1 MTIATINTVI
11 VEDERHSLE
20 RLKDLLKEFPQIRLV
35 GEAADGESAITLIQQ
50 LKPALVFLDIHL
62 PEASGFEVL
71 ARLEN
76 RPRVIFITAYDQ
88 YAIKAFEENAVDY
101 LLKPTSR
108 ERLQK
113 AVARVLSNE
122 QPAADKTLELLKKIL
137 QRDSYKSRF
146 SIKLKEEILIIPEE
160 AVYYFKAE
168 EKYVFL
174 CTRDQEFFYD
184 ATLGELE
191 KSLDPHKFVRIHKSH
206 IVALDKIKKLK
217 KWFLSDYL
225 VELSDSRGTKLK
237 TGRAY
242 LPELKQKLNF

>member
-1 MTIATINTVI
+1 MKTINAVI
-11 VEDERHSLE
+11 VEDESHSLE
-20 RLKDLLKEFPQIRLV
+20 RLKDLLKEFPQIQVV
-35 GEAADGESAITLIQQ
+35 GQAGDGETAISLIQQ
-50 LKPALVFLDIHL
+50 LQPALVFLDIHL

-71 ARLEN
+71 ARLQYK
-76 RPRVIFITAYDQ
+76 PRVIFITAYDQ

-113 AVARVLSNE
+113 AVDRVLGHE
-122 QPAADKTLELLKKIL
+122 PPAEDKTLALLKKIL
-137 QRDSYKSRF
+137 QRESFQSRF
-146 SIKLKEEILIIPEE
+146 SIKLKEEILIIPQEE
-160 AVYYFKAE
+160 VYYFKAE
-168 EKYVFL
+168 EKYIFL
-174 CTRDQEFFYD
+174 CTRDQEYFYD

-191 KSLDPHKFVRIHKSH
+191 KCLDPHKFARIHKSH

-237 TGRAY
+237 TGRSY
-242 LPELKQKLNF
+242 LPDLKEKLNF